1 GQAAGA
7 GADDGNALLH
17 DLYPSC
23 VVRSGYDRGMLSAAR
38 SVAGRRAFAASQ
50 VRRMMRWRINA
61 HNSQE
66 GLPLWG

>member
-1 GQAAGA
+1 
-7 GADDGNALLH
+7 
-17 DLYPSC
+17 
-23 VVRSGYDRGMLSAAR
+23 MLSAAR

-50 VRRMMRWRINA
+50 VRRMMRRRINA